1 MKRYHLLE
9 LKQTQGELSAPF
21 ELTLPLTQSP
31 AQAAAPSTRVN
42 TQIWHCVAIL
52 RWLPGKRLVLHL
64 RCGQRQQLAK
74 IFFTRKDLKR
84 ELRGYKLL
92 QRNGI
97 STAALDEHFAVD
109 DADSMRDSQPV
120 CTSSG
125 QRGSGRRRNT
135 AHVILYQWLE
145 ADTLEQLDHRAPLH
159 TDSPALLDSV
169 ATVAAMHRQGLRQ
182 VDIHPGNFLYD
193 GQTLWLVDSAAVR
206 GHRSPLRARLARE
219 NLADLL
225 AQFFP
230 AQIDDFTA
238 LWQRYRQEWPQPNW
252 QLDDLPAAID
262 KMRALRWRH
271 YKRKL
276 SRSCSEFRC
285 THSRVRFQ
293 IWRRDCDSDALRRV
307 LSAPDA
313 AMAQGQ
319 ALKLGNTA
327 TVASVDIA
335 NVALIIKRYNIK
347 NWRHRLNRCWR
358 PSRGWRSWHNAHFL
372 LFNGIPTPQ
381 PIALIEER
389 HGPLRGRAFFIC
401 EKVAGDDLKTY
412 LGAAQPSERQA
423 MLATLG
429 GIIGQYWI
437 AGISHGDMKAD
448 NFIVSATG
456 LSIID
461 LDPMAHHRSK
471 KALQRALTKDI
482 KRFIDNFEGDLRN
495 NIAQELATHLPPAL
509 GGASRGASENIR

>member
-1 MKRYHLLE
+1 WR
-9 LKQTQGELSAPF
+9 
-21 ELTLPLTQSP
+21 
-31 AQAAAPSTRVN
+31 
-42 TQIWHCVAIL
+42 CVAIL

-92 QRNGI
+92 QGNGI
-97 STAALDEHFAVD
+97 STATLDEHFAVG
-109 DADSMRDSQPV
+109 DADRVHSSQQVGASP
-120 CTSSG
+120 G
-125 QRGSGRRRNT
+125 QRASGGRRDA
-135 AHVILYQWLE
+135 AHVILYQWLD
-145 ADTLEQLDHRAPLH
+145 ADTLEHLDHRTALH

-193 GQTLWLVDSAAVR
+193 GETLWLVDSAAVR

-225 AQFFP
+225 AQFYP
-230 AQIDDFTA
+230 AQIDDLTA
-238 LWQRYRQEWPQPNW
+238 LWQRYRQQWPEPNW
-252 QLDDLPAAID
+252 RLDDLPAAID

-271 YKRKL
+271 YNRKL
-276 SRSCSEFRC
+276 SRSCSEFHC
-285 THSRVRFQ
+285 MHSRARFQ
-293 IWRRDCDSDALRRV
+293 IWRRDRDSEALRKT

-335 NVALIIKRYNIK
+335 GAAMIIKRYNIK
-347 NWRHRLNRCWR
+347 NWRHRLSRCWR

-372 LFNGIPTPQ
+372 RFNGIPTPR
-381 PIALIEER
+381 PIALLEER

-401 EKVAGDDLKTY
+401 EQVAGDDLKTY
-412 LGAAQPSERQA
+412 LSAAQPGERQA

-429 GIIGQYWI
+429 GIVGQYWN
-437 AGISHGDMKAD
+437 ASISHGDMKAD
-448 NFIVSATG
+448 NFIVSGAG
-456 LSIID
+456 LSII
-461 LDPMAHHRSK
+461 
-471 KALQRALTKDI
+471 
-482 KRFIDNFEGDLRN
+482 
-495 NIAQELATHLPPAL
+495 
-509 GGASRGASENIR
+509 